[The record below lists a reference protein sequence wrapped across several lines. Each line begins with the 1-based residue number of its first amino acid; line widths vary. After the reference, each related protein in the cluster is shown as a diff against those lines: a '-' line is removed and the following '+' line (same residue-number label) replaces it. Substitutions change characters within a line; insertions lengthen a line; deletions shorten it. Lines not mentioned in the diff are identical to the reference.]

1 MNENPKVSQ
10 IQNFLNYLEV
20 EINVSPNTLGA
31 YRNDLDQFA
40 AYLDKRGVLTFDL
53 KEGSIIFD
61 FLDQQRSKGTSLS
74 SSARRLSAIRMFV
87 RFLAAEGMISRD
99 YASSLKFPNLWKRL
113 PDFLT
118 FEEVQKFLSA
128 PLEET
133 PLGLRD
139 RAMLEMYYATG
150 ARVSELTGLKLK
162 GVNFPLKLL
171 RITGK
176 GGKERIVLFGDRA
189 EAWLK
194 RYLDDV
200 RDSLASKNRKGD
212 PEFVFLSRNGRPLT
226 RDLVFRIVRKY
237 ARQAGIASKASP
249 HVLRHSFATHLLEGG
264 ADLRMVQEMLGHV
277 SITTT
282 EIYTHLDRAKLK
294 AVHARYH
301 PRG

>member
-1 MNENPKVSQ
+1 LNRKLKASQ

-20 EINVSPNTLGA
+20 EINVSPNTVNA

-40 AYLDKRGVLTFDL
+40 AYLDAKNILTFDL
-53 KEGSIIFD
+53 KDSSIIFD
-61 FLDQQRSKGTSLS
+61 FLDQLRNKGASLS
-74 SSARRLSAIRMFV
+74 SSARRLSAIRMFI
-87 RFLAAEGMISRD
+87 RFLAAEGMISQD
-99 YASSLKFPNLWKRL
+99 YASTLKFPNLWKRL

-118 FEEVQKFLSA
+118 FEEVRKFLSA
-128 PLEET
+128 PAQDS

-139 RAMLEMYYATG
+139 RAMLELYYATG
-150 ARVSELTGLKLK
+150 ARVSELTALKLAN
-162 GVNFPLKLL
+162 VNFPLKLL
-171 RITGK
+171 RIMGK

-189 EAWLK
+189 EAWLE
-194 RYLDDV
+194 RYLEEV
-200 RDSLASKNRKGD
+200 RDSLAARNRKGD
-212 PEFVFLSRNGRPLT
+212 PEFVFLSRNGKPLT
-226 RDLVFRIVRKY
+226 RDLVFRVVKKY

-294 AVHARYH
+294 AVHARFH